1 MIFIAL
7 GTQSNDFSRCLKSFE
22 EVIRMFKIEEK
33 VIAQVGNTM
42 YRSLLMESLEF
53 VSEKE
58 FQRCIE
64 EASVIVTHAGS
75 GALFSAIKKGK
86 RTIAVARLSK
96 YGEMIDDHQTELC
109 RKLSEEGY
117 LIDGTYDMIEAWRKV
132 QDFVPRRN
140 DFICTLP
147 QQLTKQIDMILK
159 N

>member
-22 EVIRMFKIEEK
+22 EVIRAFNLEEK
-33 VIAQVGNTM
+33 VVAQVGNTV
-42 YRSLLMESLEF
+42 YRSPLMESLEF

-58 FQRCIE
+58 FQGYIE

-86 RTIAVARLSK
+86 KAIAVARLSQ

-117 LIDGTYDMIEAWRKV
+117 LIDGTYDMAEAWMKV
-132 QDFVPRRN
+132 QDFVPRKN
-140 DFICTLP
+140 DFVCSLP
-147 QQLTKQIDMILK
+147 KQQTMQIDMILK
-159 N
+159 K